1 MALLDTVK
9 TAKRIKH
16 DKLDAEITRLISA
29 ARAELIRAGVSETK
43 AAQEDDDLINQAI
56 VAYCLMEMST
66 GDIHDQY
73 ERSWNIQADQLRKS
87 EEYKCTTTSS
97 SSEE

>member
-29 ARAELIRAGVSETK
+29 ARAEMKRAGVSETK
-43 AAQEDDDLINQAI
+43 AQEDDDLINQAI
-56 VAYCLMEMST
+56 VTYCLMEMST
-66 GDIHDQY
+66 GDVHDRY
-73 ERSWNIQADQLRKS
+73 ELSWNIQVDQLRKS
-87 EEYKCTTTSS
+87 EDYKCTTTSS
-97 SSEE
+97 SSDA

>member
-29 ARAELIRAGVSETK
+29 AKAEMIRAGVSETK
-43 AAQEDDDLINQAI
+43 AKSDDDLITQAI
-56 VAYCLMEMST
+56 VTYCLMEMSA
-66 GDIHDQY
+66 GDVHDKY
-73 ERSWNIQADQLRKS
+73 ERSWGIQVDQLRKS
-87 EEYKCTTTSS
+87 EDYKCTTTSS
-97 SSEE
+97 SSEA

>member
-29 ARAELIRAGVSETK
+29 ARAEMKRAGVSETK
-43 AAQEDDDLINQAI
+43 AQEDDDLINQAI
-56 VAYCLMEMST
+56 VTYCLMELST
-66 GDIHDQY
+66 GDVHDQY
-73 ERSWNIQADQLRKS
+73 ERSWGIQVDQLRKS
-87 EEYKCTTTSS
+87 EDYKCTTTSS
-97 SSEE
+97 SSEA